1 MPVFDG
7 YVAVDWSANA
17 RPKSGRDSIWIAV
30 CDTDGPP
37 QCENPRTR
45 EAAMERIQTLLDE
58 ATAKGSP
65 AALWIRLS
73 VRVSRAH
80 SSEANWLW
88 WLGGRLGADCRSHP
102 GLSQQWE

>member
-1 MPVFDG
+1 MFDG

-17 RPKSGRDSIWIAV
+17 RPKRGRDSIWIAV

-58 ATAKGSP
+58 ATAKVAGCFVDSTF
-65 AALWIRLS
+65 
-73 VRVSRAH
+73 
-80 SSEANWLW
+80 
-88 WLGGRLGADCRSHP
+88 RSGIP
-102 GLSQQWE
+102 STQLRS